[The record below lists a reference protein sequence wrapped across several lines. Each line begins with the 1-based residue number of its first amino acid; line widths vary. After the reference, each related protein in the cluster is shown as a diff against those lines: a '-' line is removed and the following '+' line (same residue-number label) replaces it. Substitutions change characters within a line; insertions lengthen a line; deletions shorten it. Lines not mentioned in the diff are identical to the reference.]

1 MNKSLDSNE
10 EDGRFYAYIFFGSGL
25 SDMRKRRL
33 GWWRKARITC
43 RYPLRSFIFLL
54 AKFTKLISNS
64 RIVHCAVS
72 DGQAVLDT
80 TVRGDWYWPFL
91 LYILKYPGLTCLIR
105 VSLVRPLDIDDY
117 EVGIPKKIFPTMLRW
132 LSRGMVD
139 ANDCAS
145 TVTKC
150 LREAGIDIPRYIVKP
165 VELHDYLL
173 RKGYKHVHMAGTV
186 ATQDNRS
193 CCGP

>member
-10 EDGRFYAYIFFGSGL
+10 ENGCFYAYILFGCAV
-25 SDMRKRRL
+25 SDMRERRL
-33 GWWRKARITC
+33 GWWRRIRIIY
-43 RYPLRSFIFLL
+43 RYPSKSFIFLL
-54 AKFTKLISNS
+54 AKLTSLISNS

-72 DGQAVLDT
+72 DGQAVLDI

-91 LYILKYPGLTCLIR
+91 LYILKYPSLTCLVR
-105 VSLVRPLDIDDY
+105 VSLVRPIDIDDY
-117 EVGIPKKIFPTMLRW
+117 AVGIPKKVFPTILRW
-132 LSRGMVD
+132 LSRGLVD
-139 ANDCAS
+139 TDDCAS
-145 TVTKC
+145 TVAKC
-150 LREAGIDIPRYIVKP
+150 LREAGADIPRHIVKP

-173 RKGYKHVHMAGTV
+173 KKGHKHVHLAGTV